1 MPEHDIM
8 VVNTGPIL
16 AIKAA
21 LGDLRI
27 FQMYSQVLV
36 PLEVAA
42 EIEHGGSDNFAVK
55 EFLAASWIQKIEKE
69 TDISIYLRNV
79 LDIGE
84 AAVIQTALNRCG
96 TKVCIDEAC
105 GRRIARLHNL
115 KVTGSIGVLLRALRE
130 GYEFSMEDALYRM
143 RERGVWLSDQVIAF
157 ALREVKPKCIH

>member
-16 AIKAA
+16 AINAA

-27 FQMYSQVLV
+27 FQMYSQVFV
-36 PLEVAA
+36 PLEVAG

-55 EFLAASWIQKIEKE
+55 EFLAASWIQKIENE
-69 TDISIYLRNV
+69 TNISIYLKNI

-84 AAVIQTALNRCG
+84 AAVIQTAIEKGCA
-96 TKVCIDEAC
+96 KVCIDEAC

-115 KVTGSIGVLLRALRE
+115 KVTGSVGVLLRALRT
-130 GYEFSMEDALYRM
+130 GYEFSIKDALYRM

-157 ALREVKPKCIH
+157 ALNEAKSG